1 MSIYCQE
8 TVSLEKPIYYF
19 HSLSLILFLS
29 LSLFPE
35 VLKFFSS
42 LFFFF
47 SFSFLLSL
55 NNSTCPHIWLALK
68 LISLLNPQI
77 LVLPKCVCGQGG
89 LKIIPQAAA
98 TVVWVCFPI
107 ISDNPTRSDTA
118 GRGNVEEPRPDFCSG
133 QHTCSSPSSL
143 IVTVR
148 NKLLWSIFSVL

>member
-55 NNSTCPHIWLALK
+55 KNSTCPHIWLALK
-68 LISLLNPQI
+68 LISLMNPQI
-77 LVLPKCVCGQGG
+77 LVLSECVCVCVGAGG
-89 LKIIPQAAA
+89 
-98 TVVWVCFPI
+98 
-107 ISDNPTRSDTA
+107 SEN
-118 GRGNVEEPRPDFCSG
+118 N
-133 QHTCSSPSSL
+133 SPGSRHCGVGL
-143 IVTVR
+143 
-148 NKLLWSIFSVL
+148 FSYH